1 MVKKAKTKGGSKTRA
16 KGKGSRVNDGTVGM
30 FQNPPKGS
38 GPYDFM
44 SKRSADALY
53 FET

>member
-1 MVKKAKTKGGSKTRA
+1 MAKRKRQTTKTKSKS
-16 KGKGSRVNDGTVGM
+16 KGKSSRVNEGTVGM

-38 GPYDFM
+38 GLEDYISKKKYD
-44 SKRSADALY
+44 DLY